1 MQLRE
6 KWRVGREPSA
16 AEAAPS
22 WKNAWGVADLKFGHY
37 TRRGAGLKFGQ
48 YTQHGADLKFGHYT
62 MKAAAK
68 RGMDVVGAAFALAV
82 LWPVML
88 AMGVAIRACDGG
100 PVIFR
105 QRRPGL
111 KGRPFTL
118 LKFRTMREARDAEGR
133 LLGDEA
139 RLTALGKVLRELSVD
154 ELPQLWNVL
163 RGDMSLVG
171 PRPLLM
177 EYMERYSPEELRRH
191 DVKPGIAGWAQVNG
205 RNAVTWSERF
215 ALDLWYVDNWSLSLD
230 ARIILQAPWQI
241 VMRNGVSQQGHVTMP
256 EFLGSERSEP

>member
-1 MQLRE
+1 
-6 KWRVGREPSA
+6 
-16 AEAAPS
+16 
-22 WKNAWGVADLKFGHY
+22 
-37 TRRGAGLKFGQ
+37 
-48 YTQHGADLKFGHYT
+48 

-68 RGMDVVGAAFALAV
+68 RGMDVVVAALALAV

-88 AMGVAIRACDGG
+88 AVGVAIRTFDGG

-118 LKFRTMREARDAEGR
+118 LKFRTMREARDAEGQ
-133 LLGDEA
+133 LLGDGA
-139 RLTALGKVLRELSVD
+139 RLTALGKVLRELSLD

-177 EYMERYSPEELRRH
+177 QYMARYSSEELRRH
-191 DVKPGIAGWAQVNG
+191 DVKPGITGWAQIHG
-205 RNAVTWSERF
+205 RNAMTWQERF
-215 ALDLWYVDNWSLSLD
+215 ALDLWYVENWGLSLD
-230 ARIILQAPWQI
+230 ARILFRTPWQI
-241 VMRNGVSQQGHVTMP
+241 VTWNRVMRAGHATMP
-256 EFLGSERSEP
+256 EFMGSERATR